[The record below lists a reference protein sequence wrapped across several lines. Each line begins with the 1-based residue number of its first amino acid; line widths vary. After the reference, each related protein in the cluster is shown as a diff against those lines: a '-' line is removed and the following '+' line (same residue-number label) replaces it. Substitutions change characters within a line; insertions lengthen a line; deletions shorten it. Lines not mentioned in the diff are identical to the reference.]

1 MANRANLK
9 KGLKGPQKMRYQ
21 MGSDFME
28 PNKELTFGGIY
39 ENGGPRKRRVDP
51 DRKLSRLKKRNL
63 RNFDTNTISIAS
75 PLPYVDPRNKSLTKE
90 AASKMAD
97 EKNEKMK
104 KLLPTAEEIYRNSQ
118 KAGENMTGT
127 QATLKALAGYGAES
141 RATMGEATIEGKK
154 KRRDKQELGG
164 PFKKRMNSRMKS
176 KMARKRME
184 SKMPRSTRTLKQT
197 DTNPSRPVRIPGR
210 SNPNKTTK
218 L

>member
-21 MGSDFME
+21 MGGDFME

-39 ENGGPRKRRVDP
+39 QKGGPKKGRVDP
-51 DRKLSRLKKRNL
+51 DKKLSRLKKRNL
-63 RNFDTNTISIAS
+63 RNFDTNTISLAT
-75 PLPYVDPRNKSLTKE
+75 PLPYVDPRNKSLTKQ

-97 EKNEKMK
+97 ERNEKMK
-104 KLLPTAEEIYRNSQ
+104 KFLPTAEEIYRNSQ

-141 RATMGEATIEGKK
+141 RATMGEATIQGSK
-154 KRRDKQELGG
+154 KRRNKQQLGG
-164 PFKKRMNSRMKS
+164 VKLKEPAQTLKQKKRNP
-176 KMARKRME
+176 RKP
-184 SKMPRSTRTLKQT
+184 SKMPKQ
-197 DTNPSRPVRIPGR
+197 NPQPIPTTIPKFR
-210 SNPNKTTK
+210 KITK